1 VRHVLAWLFT
11 LVLAAA
17 GTLLAHAAAYLAT
30 GEEPWPLHAY
40 LGHAPQ
46 LLVILATLAAVS
58 LAATRGAANPP
69 AWPFPVL
76 AVGAFVA
83 QEHLERLLHTG
94 ELPWLLTSPAFLV
107 GLAFQLPFALA
118 AWWLA
123 GRMLRSLMPP
133 TVRARL
139 LPSYLLAI
147 AHAAPRAPASRAPIT
162 AAARGPPLPLR
173 AR

>member
-1 VRHVLAWLFT
+1 MRHVLAWLFT

-30 GEEPWPLHAY
+30 GES
-40 LGHAPQ
+40 LGLSTRTSVTRRSCWSSSPR
-46 LLVILATLAAVS
+46 LPPS
-58 LAATRGAANPP
+58 RSRRRGAANPP

-107 GLAFQLPFALA
+107 GLALQLPFALA

-123 GRMLRSLMPP
+123 GRMPAPSCRRRS
-133 TVRARL
+133 AQRL
-139 LPSYLLAI
+139 LPSYLLAVR
-147 AHAAPRAPASRAPIT
+147 AAPRAPASRAPIT
-162 AAARGPPLPLR
+162 AAARGPPLLLR

>member
-1 VRHVLAWLFT
+1 MRHVLAWLFT

-30 GEEPWPLHAY
+30 GEEPGPLHAY
-40 LGHAPQ
+40 LGHTPQ

-94 ELPWLLTSPAFLV
+94 ELPWLLTRPCVPRGARAPA
-107 GLAFQLPFALA
+107 A
-118 AWWLA
+118 
-123 GRMLRSLMPP
+123 
-133 TVRARL
+133 VRARRL
-139 LPSYLLAI
+139 VAGRAHAPLPHAADGPRPASSRRICSPSA
-147 AHAAPRAPASRAPIT
+147 AAPRAPAS
-162 AAARGPPLPLR
+162 
-173 AR
+173 

>member
-1 VRHVLAWLFT
+1 MRHVLAWLFT

-30 GEEPWPLHAY
+30 GDEPGPLHAY

-46 LLVILATLAAVS
+46 LLVILATMAAVL
-58 LAATRGAANPP
+58 LAATRGAAKPP
-69 AWPFPVL
+69 AWPFPLL
-76 AVGAFVA
+76 AVGTFVA

-107 GLAFQLPFALA
+107 GLALQLPFALA

-123 GRMLRSLMPP
+123 GRILGSLTRPK
-133 TVRARL
+133 VRVLL
-139 LPSYLLAI
+139 LPSYLLAVR
-147 AHAAPRAPASRAPIT
+147 HAAPRTPASRAPIT
-162 AAARGPPLPLR
+162 AAARGPPLALQPR
-173 AR
+173 